1 VTLRPH
7 ADRIAWMDADTGL
20 ALEGT

>member
-1 VTLRPH
+1 VMLRPH